1 MAHDEPLP
9 VLGFVATSGTGKTTL
24 LTRLLPLLKA
34 RGLRCGVVK
43 HSHHDFAIDIPG
55 KDSYR
60 LREAGADQVMLASP
74 HRMFLVEERDGLSEP
89 ELPTLLAR
97 LDRDGLDLVLVEGF
111 SRARVPKIEL
121 FRRSLGLPRRCDGDP
136 DLIAVATDDEA
147 SLDEVDGVPSLPLND
162 PDAVADFIAA
172 WLLAARS

>member
-60 LREAGADQVMLASP
+60 LREAGADQVMLADKIIQCVRT
-74 HRMFLVEERDGLSEP
+74 HERRQWCVFLRL
-89 ELPTLLAR
+89 LLA
-97 LDRDGLDLVLVEGF
+97 
-111 SRARVPKIEL
+111 
-121 FRRSLGLPRRCDGDP
+121 
-136 DLIAVATDDEA
+136 
-147 SLDEVDGVPSLPLND
+147 
-162 PDAVADFIAA
+162 
-172 WLLAARS
+172 